1 MPSEHE
7 HSARLYCPDVSYRR
21 TERFIRHCSSLRFR
35 VMSSWAE
42 ALSNTDRRS
51 WRIAPRSCALQKM
64 VALLEEENEVG
75 LHPHQAL
82 STGRAIEI
90 GVDKPLQLERLKADI
105 PPDAGDVLL

>member
-1 MPSEHE
+1 
-7 HSARLYCPDVSYRR
+7 
-21 TERFIRHCSSLRFR
+21 
-35 VMSSWAE
+35 
-42 ALSNTDRRS
+42 
-51 WRIAPRSCALQKM
+51 M

-90 GVDKPLQLERLKADI
+90 GVDKLLQLERLKADI